1 MNILEVK
8 NLSVSYGNNIVLDN
22 ISFQVKKGEYICLV
36 GENGTGKST
45 LLKTIVK
52 LKEKTSGDIKLNT
65 ELDKISYIP
74 QVNTNGDT
82 FPATVKEIILTGFQK
97 NKGKL
102 FYSKDDYKKLEELAD
117 MLGIT
122 TILNNKIGSISGGQ
136 KQRVMIARSLCKD
149 PEALF
154 LDEPFSGL
162 DVNITKELYKLI
174 KELNEKFNIT
184 ILMATHD
191 LKQIKNEAKRI
202 IVLDKKVVYDG
213 SAEEWRND

>member
-1 MNILEVK
+1 MNVLEIS
-8 NLSVSYGNNIVLDN
+8 NLSVLYGTNMVLENID
-22 ISFQVKKGEYICLV
+22 FKVKQGEYICLV

-45 LLKTIVK
+45 LLKTIVG
-52 LKEKTSGDIKLNT
+52 LKDNSTGKINLNV
-65 ELDKISYIP
+65 ELDKVSYIP
-74 QVNTNGDT
+74 QVNTNGDN

-97 NKGKL
+97 SKSKL
-102 FYSKDDYKKLEELAD
+102 FYSKEDHKKVNELAD

-122 TILNNKIGSISGGQ
+122 KILNNKVGGISGGQ
-136 KQRVMIARSLCKD
+136 KQRVMIARALCKD
-149 PEALF
+149 PKVLF

-162 DVNITKELYKLI
+162 DANITKELYKLV

-202 IVLDKKVVYDG
+202 IVLDKKIIYDG
-213 SAEEWRND
+213 SVEDWRND

>member
-1 MNILEVK
+1 MVILNVK
-8 NLSVSYGNNIVLDN
+8 DLCVSYGINSVLENIN
-22 ISFQVKKGEYICLV
+22 FEINQGEYVCLV

-45 LLKTIVK
+45 LLKTIVG
-52 LKEKTSGDIKLNT
+52 LKDKTSGVIKLNV
-65 ELDKISYIP
+65 ELDKISYIA
-74 QVNTNGDT
+74 QVNTNGDN

-97 NKGKL
+97 SKGKL
-102 FYSKDDYKKLEELAD
+102 FYTKENHKKVEELAE

-122 TILNNKIGSISGGQ
+122 KILNSKIGSISGGQ
-136 KQRVMIARSLCKD
+136 KQRVMIARALCKD
-149 PEALF
+149 PKVLF

-174 KELNEKFNIT
+174 KDLNEKFNIT

-202 IVLDKKVVYDG
+202 IALNKVVIYDG
-213 SAEEWRND
+213 NVENWRGE

>member
-1 MNILEVK
+1 MNVLEIK
-8 NLSVSYGNNIVLDN
+8 DLCVSYGINTVLEN
-22 ISFQVKKGEYICLV
+22 ISFDISQGEYVCLI

-45 LLKTIVK
+45 LLKTIIG
-52 LKEKTSGDIKLNT
+52 LKDKTSGLIKLNV
-65 ELDKISYIP
+65 ELDKISYIA
-74 QVNTNGDT
+74 QVNTNGDS

-97 NKGKL
+97 SKGRL
-102 FYSKDDYKKLEELAD
+102 FYTKDNYKKVDELAN

-122 TILNNKIGSISGGQ
+122 SILNRKIGSISGGQ
-136 KQRVMIARSLCKD
+136 KQRVMIARALCKD
-149 PEALF
+149 PKALF

-162 DVNITKELYKLI
+162 DINITKELYKLI

-202 IVLDKKVVYDG
+202 IALNKVVIYDG
-213 SAEEWRND
+213 NVENWRGE